1 MKIIKRY
8 IIYKISEPIE
18 NKYYIGKSTIPIYL
32 RMQIHKS
39 GNKLKADKHFKK
51 IGWHHCKVDIIETC
65 DDDNILEKERQIIS
79 RAYQEDK
86 DNILNIY
93 NIKRFKEIK
102 M

>member
-18 NKYYIGKSTIPIYL
+18 HKYYIGKCTIPIYL
-32 RMQIHKS
+32 RMQIHKN
-39 GNKLKADKHFKK
+39 GKLKADEHFKK

-102 M
+102 I

>member
-18 NKYYIGKSTIPIYL
+18 HKYYIGKCTIPIYL

-39 GNKLKADKHFKK
+39 GNKLKADEHFKK